1 MEKSEKKKN
10 KYFILIKN
18 KEECTARDLKEYFE
32 DPNKYLQRNS
42 KFIIGDYY
50 LNKHKQ
56 HKLNKKQN
64 FTLDKLSYKN
74 KYENSNNST
83 NELFD
88 KIEQKI
94 TLNKANKNKSLS
106 IKTKRCI
113 SAFNSKRNFIKNDSN
128 NQKPKINYY
137 NKISKFLKSR
147 NSMTPKYTLK
157 TNISSSP
164 VNSIHYEYK
173 TPKEILDIF
182 RKYNQKGNDN
192 RKIKLITSKINEY
205 VSHNH
210 IIQEKSLKIQEEE
223 KKNLNN
229 ISKYL
234 AQKCDKKEENLLLNK
249 IENYNIKKQVVNY
262 LYKKQLLS
270 EKLGSNYWICDLRRD
285 KNSHKI
291 NYVITG
297 RNNKEPWEQIVDS
310 GDWEIEYLGKPG
322 EPKTINN
329 GGEPNL
335 KNVKDYPDVK
345 SLKDIKIEGK
355 NLFEQE
361 YNNFLSNIDKKGK
374 VIKYRLYKDP
384 QEKKNKSINEL
395 IYKENYTPLSRKKK
409 LNLKKNMQ

>member
-1 MEKSEKKKN
+1 MEKSEKKKS

-56 HKLNKKQN
+56 HKLKKKQN
-64 FTLDKLSYKN
+64 YTLDKLTYKN
-74 KYENSNNST
+74 KYENSNKNT
-83 NELFD
+83 NELFN
-88 KIEQKI
+88 KIESKTI
-94 TLNKANKNKSLS
+94 LNKENKNKSLS

-113 SAFNSKRNFIKNDSN
+113 SAFNSKRNFNNNDSN

-137 NKISKFLKSR
+137 SKISKFLKSR
-147 NSMTPKYTLK
+147 NSKTPKY
-157 TNISSSP
+157 ISSSRL
-164 VNSIHYEYK
+164 NSIHYEYK

-192 RKIKLITSKINEY
+192 RKIKMITSKINEY
-205 VSHNH
+205 VNHNH
-210 IIQEKSLKIQEEE
+210 IIQEKSLKIKEDE

-249 IENYNIKKQVVNY
+249 IENYNIKKQIVNY
-262 LYKKQLLS
+262 LYNKQLLS

-285 KNSHKI
+285 KNKHKI

-297 RNNKEPWEQIVDS
+297 RNNKEPWEQIVDF
-310 GDWEIEYLGKPG
+310 GDWEIEYINKPG
-322 EPKTINN
+322 EPLTINN
-329 GGEPNL
+329 GGEVILKNL
-335 KNVKDYPDVK
+335 KENPDMK
-345 SLKDIKIEGK
+345 SLRDIKVEGK
-355 NLFEQE
+355 NLFAQE

-374 VIKYRLYKDP
+374 VIRFRLYKDP

-409 LNLKKNMQ
+409 FNLKNNIY

>member
-1 MEKSEKKKN
+1 MEKSEKKKS

-50 LNKHKQ
+50 LNRHKQ

-64 FTLDKLSYKN
+64 YTLDKLTYKN
-74 KYENSNNST
+74 KFENNNNT

-88 KIEQKI
+88 KVETKTI
-94 TLNKANKNKSLS
+94 LNPTNKNETFS
-106 IKTKRCI
+106 IKAKRCI
-113 SAFNSKRNFIKNDSN
+113 SAFNSKKNFNKNDSN
-128 NQKPKINYY
+128 IQKPKANYY
-137 NKISKFLKSR
+137 SKISKFLKSR
-147 NSMTPKYTLK
+147 NTLTPKYTLK
-157 TNISSSP
+157 SNISTSP
-164 VNSIHYEYK
+164 LKSIHYEYK

-182 RKYNQKGNDN
+182 KKYNQKGNDN
-192 RKIKLITSKINEY
+192 KKIKLITSKINDI
-205 VSHNH
+205 VNHNH
-210 IIQEKSLKIQEEE
+210 LIQEKSLKIKEEE
-223 KKNLNN
+223 KKNFNN

-285 KNSHKI
+285 KNNHKI

-310 GDWEIEYLGKPG
+310 GDWEVEYVNKPS
-322 EPKTINN
+322 EPMTINN
-329 GGEPNL
+329 GGDIDF
-335 KNVKDYPDVK
+335 KNIKEYPDMK
-345 SLKDIKIEGK
+345 SLRDIKVEGR
-355 NLFEQE
+355 NLFAQE
-361 YNNFLSNIDKKGK
+361 YNNFLSNINKKGK
-374 VIKYRLYKDP
+374 VLKYRLYKDP

-409 LNLKKNMQ
+409 LNLKKNIY